1 MVAAFVA
8 VVAAAA
14 DGLLLEAAAG
24 AAVAD
29 AGVAVAG
36 AAGAAG
42 AAGVLCLAGLVL
54 GVWALTDPMLATK
67 CVAANSAV
75 SIRL

>member
-1 MVAAFVA
+1 MA

-14 DGLLLEAAAG
+14 DGLLLDAAAG
-24 AAVAD
+24 AAVAF
-29 AGVAVAG
+29 AG
-36 AAGAAG
+36 AAGAGAAG
-42 AAGVLCLAGLVL
+42 AGAADAAGVLCLAGLVL